1 MLFLYRK
8 HLFVKTETFNIN
20 IKTMAKIVT
29 LGEIML
35 RLSSPGQKRFVQSEF
50 FDVVTAVARLT
61 LLLAVLTMA
70 TTHTLCQ
77 SFQSMRLD
85 NAQ

>member
-35 RLSSPGQKRFVQSEF
+35 RLSSPGQKRFVQIELLVPGALSEF
-50 FDVVTAVARLT
+50 HGEGFHCDLRG
-61 LLLAVLTMA
+61 
-70 TTHTLCQ
+70 
-77 SFQSMRLD
+77 
-85 NAQ
+85 